1 MAADND
7 NYDVHAENGP
17 YPDEL
22 ADAFFGVAHTLRRF
36 SDARFRDTKLSMA
49 RLKVLREL
57 MEGATRI
64 GELSVCLDVAAR
76 TMTSTVNG
84 LERDGLVKRRP
95 DPVDGRATMVAITP
109 RGRRAYDDGWAIR
122 TAAMGEAF
130 AVLDGRERAQLLA
143 VLDKL
148 GAAVDANLGGS
159 EREPAARA

>member
-1 MAADND
+1 MSADKADN
-7 NYDVHAENGP
+7 AENEP

-22 ADAFFGVAHTLRRF
+22 ADAFFAVAHALRRF

-57 MEGATRI
+57 TEGATRI

-109 RGRRAYDDGWAIR
+109 RGRRVYQGGWAIR
-122 TAAMGEAF
+122 TAAMGELC
-130 AVLDGRERAQLLA
+130 AVLDGRERAQLMA

-148 GAAVDANLGGS
+148 GAAVDASMGAGES
-159 EREPAARA
+159 EPEPVSRA